1 MIASSNLKDKVWHYQ
16 VSGKQS
22 FNGLRTSLVGKSAE
36 SLSFL
41 KKSISFSLHFKLET
55 SAAKKCYLKLNT
67 KFIPISSKP
76 LHMIAING
84 LK

>member
-1 MIASSNLKDKVWHYQ
+1 MIASSNLKNKVWHYQ

-41 KKSISFSLHFKLET
+41 KKNQYLLVYILNWKHLQQKNVIS
-55 SAAKKCYLKLNT
+55 N
-67 KFIPISSKP
+67 
-76 LHMIAING
+76 
-84 LK
+84 